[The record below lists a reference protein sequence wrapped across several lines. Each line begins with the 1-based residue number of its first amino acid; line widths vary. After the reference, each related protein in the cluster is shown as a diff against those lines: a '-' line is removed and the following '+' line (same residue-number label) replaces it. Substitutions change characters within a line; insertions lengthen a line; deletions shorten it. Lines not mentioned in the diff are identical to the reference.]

1 MRSVVVALL
10 TLVTASCAEDSKPLP
25 VPLKCVDS
33 GNPSACEISTQEP
46 DANAC
51 ALGQTM
57 HTATLS
63 ALKLASPLCNSDADC
78 VAQSTAIDCKGVVRI
93 NLCDDI
99 LHREAAARWNPD
111 QLCTRI
117 LERTPD
123 NGFSCAIE
131 ASCTAPSMAR
141 CRGGECVRAHL

>member
-1 MRSVVVALL
+1 MRFVVVPLL
-10 TLVTASCAEDSKPLP
+10 TLILASCADDSKPGPL
-25 VPLKCVDS
+25 PLKCVDD
-33 GNPSACEISTQEP
+33 GNPSACELSASEP
-46 DANAC
+46 DVNAC
-51 ALGQTM
+51 ALGQSM

-78 VAQSTAIDCKGVVRI
+78 VIRSTAIDCKGVVRI

-99 LHREAAARWNPD
+99 MHRDAAARWNPD

-123 NGFSCAIE
+123 NGFGCAIQASCAGP
-131 ASCTAPSMAR
+131 TLAR
-141 CRGGECVRAHL
+141 CRGGECVGAHL